1 MSMKKRWLLT
11 GTIVVGIQH
20 GKQGADGENVGILR
34 EHHLAGVVVEGV
46 GESQG
51 EGWGTERGEK
61 R

>member
-34 EHHLAGVVVEGV
+34 EHHFVGVVMGGV
-46 GESQG
+46 GERKG
-51 EGWGTERGEK
+51 EG
-61 R
+61 